1 MRSSDWGESY
11 GAKALLEALASLK
24 PNLIEMDVTNIHE
37 LWKQT
42 RSVVH
47 GAMEGYTGKES

>member
-11 GAKALLEALASLK
+11 GAKALLEALALLK
-24 PNLIEMDVTNIHE
+24 PNLIGMDVTNIHE